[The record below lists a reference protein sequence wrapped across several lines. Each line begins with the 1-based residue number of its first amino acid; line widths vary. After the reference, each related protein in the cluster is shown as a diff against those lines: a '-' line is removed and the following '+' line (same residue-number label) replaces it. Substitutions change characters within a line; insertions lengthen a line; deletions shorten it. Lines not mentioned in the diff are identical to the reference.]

1 MPKQARK
8 AKVKKPARDVN
19 VSQTVHVHVTRRKQA
34 PRNQNPFTGVRS
46 GNPMHQYTTPPAY
59 ANQFSSFTPRSGLPP
74 YNLVQESPYS
84 PLRASA
90 VGVQAQATSRSV
102 GVGPEPVAGLRAEIL
117 YPKGSALESLYPR
130 VGLIDLPDSVPRR
143 ADGFA
148 ASSRL
153 VTTTST
159 SAAMAAPAPV
169 LEVNPFYKQE
179 LANTGFATA
188 ASTNPDN
195 WLYGN
200 YPGGHF
206 QFDEFRVD
214 NPFRGPLLPSME
226 SQMPQKVP
234 LALEYNPEEKEEEEA
249 PAPAPAPVRTPP
261 PPPAA
266 AATTA
271 PPSQDEYDRR
281 WDYYNR
287 TFNMETLKQRMREMG
302 LAPGKQDRSK
312 ASFITRLVNREFGR
326 D

>member
-46 GNPMHQYTTPPAY
+46 GNPMHQYTAPPAY

-102 GVGPEPVAGLRAEIL
+102 GVGSEPFTGLRAEI
-117 YPKGSALESLYPR
+117 LYPR

-159 SAAMAAPAPV
+159 SAATAAPAPV
-169 LEVNPFYKQE
+169 FEVNPFYKQE
-179 LANTGFATA
+179 LANTGFAA
-188 ASTNPDN
+188 VASTNPDN

-234 LALEYNPEEKEEEEA
+234 LALEYNPEEKEEE
-249 PAPAPAPVRTPP
+249 APAPAPVRTPP

-271 PPSQDEYDRR
+271 APSQDEYDRR

-287 TFNMETLKQRMREMG
+287 TYNIEAIRQRMREIG

>member
-46 GNPMHQYTTPPAY
+46 GNPMHQYVAPPPAF
-59 ANQFSSFTPRSGLPP
+59 NQFSSFTPRSGLPP
-74 YNLVQESPYS
+74 YNLVQESPYA

-90 VGVQAQATSRSV
+90 VGVQPQATSRSV
-102 GVGPEPVAGLRAEIL
+102 GVGPEPVTALRGEI
-117 YPKGSALESLYPR
+117 LYPR

-159 SAAMAAPAPV
+159 STSAAAPPPV

-179 LANTGFATA
+179 LANTGFAA
-188 ASTNPDN
+188 VASTNPDN

-261 PPPAA
+261 PPAPATA
-266 AATTA
+266 AS

-287 TFNMETLKQRMREMG
+287 AFNIEAIKQRMREMG

>member
-8 AKVKKPARDVN
+8 AKVKKPASAGGN
-19 VSQTVHVHVTRRKQA
+19 VTQTVHVHVTRRKQA

-46 GNPMHQYTTPPAY
+46 GNPMYQYTDRPPVF
-59 ANQFSSFTPRSGLPP
+59 NQFSSFVPRSGGAP
-74 YNLVQESPYS
+74 YNLIHESPYA
-84 PLRASA
+84 PRAAST
-90 VGVQAQATSRSV
+90 VGLQTSSRSI
-102 GVGPEPVAGLRAEIL
+102 GVGPESVFHPRAEAEIL
-117 YPKGSALESLYPR
+117 YPR
-130 VGLIDLPDSVPRR
+130 VGSIDLPSSVPLR

-159 SAAMAAPAPV
+159 STSTSADAPPPV
-169 LEVNPFYKQE
+169 LEINPFYKQE
-179 LANTGFATA
+179 LANTGFAAA

-200 YPGGHF
+200 YPGQHF

-214 NPFRGPLLPSME
+214 NPFRGSLLPNVE
-226 SQMPQKVP
+226 SQLPQKAP

-249 PAPAPAPVRTPP
+249 PAPAPAPVRTQPQL
-261 PPPAA
+261 PAA
-266 AATTA
+266 AAVAAVT
-271 PPSQDEYDRR
+271 SDDEYERR
-281 WDYYNR
+281 WNYYNR
-287 TFNMETLKQRMREMG
+287 AFNIEAIKQRMREVG

-312 ASFITRLVNREFGR
+312 ASFITRLVKHELGL